1 MHFFA
6 NFRANVLSCGTER
19 NCPAPGGRRERIS
32 ILERG
37 SAVPRLAARE
47 ISRIETAYSSDLGT
61 FSWSWVVR
69 ADGEVQYRLSH
80 VDGRSERNPWRSVC
94 RLTAVELRAI
104 YADPPRATDLLMRLA
119 RERGH
124 FPVDNRR

>member
-1 MHFFA
+1 
-6 NFRANVLSCGTER
+6 VS
-19 NCPAPGGRRERIS
+19 
-32 ILERG
+32 
-37 SAVPRLAARE
+37 RLVAARE
-47 ISRIETAYSSDLGT
+47 ISQIETTYSSDLGT

-80 VDGRSERNPWRSVC
+80 VDGRRERNPWQAVC

-104 YADPPRATDLLMRLA
+104 HADPARATDLLMRLA

-124 FPVDNRR
+124 FPVDNRG

>member
-1 MHFFA
+1 
-6 NFRANVLSCGTER
+6 
-19 NCPAPGGRRERIS
+19 
-32 ILERG
+32 
-37 SAVPRLAARE
+37 VPRLSARE
-47 ISRIETAYSSDLGT
+47 ISRIETTYSSDLGT

-80 VDGRSERNPWRSVC
+80 VDGRRERNPWRSVC
-94 RLTAVELRAI
+94 RLTTVERRAI
-104 YADPPRATDLLMRLA
+104 GADPTRAIDLLTHLA